1 MTRQELIDLCL
12 TFPDAYE
19 DYPFDEVKDEHAWT
33 VMRHLGNRKSF
44 AMIFERGGLTVNLKC
59 DPVRADHLR
68 QLFEGITPAYH
79 MNKVHWSSVDPNADV
94 PEDVLEELIGES
106 WKLTKSR

>member
-19 DYPFDEVKDEHAWT
+19 DYPFDDGKDEHAWT
-33 VMRHLGNRKSF
+33 VMRHLKNRKSF
-44 AMIFERGGLTVNLKC
+44 ALIFEREGLTINLKC

-79 MNKVHWSSVDPNADV
+79 MNKLHWNSVKPDSDV
-94 PEDVLEELIGES
+94 PEDILEALIDDS
-106 WKLTKSR
+106 WQLTK